1 MNMIRLFTTVF
12 LVLIMAGQVQAR
24 EGMWIPMLLEK
35 FNITEMQE
43 MGFELTAEDI
53 YSINQAS
60 MKDAVVIFGGGC
72 TGGLISPEGLLITN
86 HHCGYSVIQK
96 HSSLSNDYLTDGFWA
111 MSREE
116 ELVNPDLKAT
126 FLRRME
132 DVTEQVLKGV
142 EDTMSMEE
150 RKKIITVNIDS
161 IRHEAIKGSHY
172 QAEVESFYYGNQYFL
187 MVNEVFLDVRLV
199 GAAPSS
205 IGKFGGDTDNWMWP
219 RHTGDFALFRIYAD
233 ADNRPS
239 TYAPDNQPYQ
249 PIHHFPISMKG
260 VEEGDF
266 TMVFGYP
273 GSTSQYVPSYHLEML
288 KETVYPKLIGV
299 RDAKLD
305 VMRHHIESDR
315 AVRIQ
320 YAAKNASVSNS
331 WKRWRGEIRG
341 LDKLDAINRK
351 QTGEA
356 AFRIW
361 AGEQAER
368 QELYGS
374 ILDGYAMIY
383 KDYSEYRL
391 GRDYLLELIGRSG
404 LESVRLA
411 GSFYRLSVLMEDAKK
426 NKENIAVEKQKL
438 KTEAEKHFKDYYLPI
453 DRDIT
458 QILIGQLSQDLPDRF
473 QPAFFE
479 TIERQF
485 NGDESDFVRHF
496 FNTSVF
502 TSLLKVND
510 FIDHFS
516 PKTVDVL
523 RQDPAY
529 IVYNDLRDL
538 FYNKVN
544 KGYEQLSTRIDS
556 LNNIYMVAL
565 QEFESDMQLYP
576 DANFTLR
583 ISYGQVKGYQ
593 ARDAVVYDYYTTIEG
608 IMEKDNPDIYDYDVP
623 ARLKELH
630 MAKDYGPYEKEGTV
644 PVCFIATNHTTGGNS
659 GSPVVNKR
667 GELIGVNFDRAWE
680 GVMSDLMFN
689 PDQCRNIS
697 VDMRYVLFIVDK
709 FAGAGYLLEEMT
721 LVE

>member
-1 MNMIRLFTTVF
+1 MNMIRFFTTVF
-12 LVLIMAGQVQAR
+12 LVLVMVGQVQAR

-43 MGFELTAEDI
+43 KGFELTAEDI

-233 ADNRPS
+233 ADNCPS

-438 KTEAEKHFKDYYLPI
+438 KTEAEKHFKDYFLPI

-485 NGDESDFVRHF
+485 NGDESDFVQHF

-516 PKTVDVL
+516 PKTVEVL
-523 RQDPAY
+523 RRDPAY
-529 IVYNDLRDL
+529 SVYNDLRHL
-538 FYNKVN
+538 FYDNVN

>member
-1 MNMIRLFTTVF
+1 MIRFFTILLF
-12 LVLIMAGQVQAR
+12 LVGISGHVHAR
-24 EGMWIPMLLEK
+24 EGMWLPMLLQK
-35 FNITEMQE
+35 YNITEMQDK
-43 MGFELTAEDI
+43 GFELSAEDVF
-53 YSINQAS
+53 SINQAS

-72 TGGLISPEGLLITN
+72 TGGLISSEGLLITN
-86 HHCGYSVIQK
+86 HHCGYSVIQS
-96 HSSLSNDYLTDGFWA
+96 HSSVANDYLTNGFWA
-111 MSREE
+111 KSREE

-132 DVTEQVLKGV
+132 DVTGRVLEGV
-142 EDTMSMEE
+142 LDAMTMEE
-150 RKKIITVNIDS
+150 REKIIEVNIDS
-161 IRHEAIKGSHY
+161 IKMEAVKGTHY
-172 QAEVESFYYGNQYFL
+172 QAQVESFFYGNQYFL
-187 MVNEVFLDVRLV
+187 IVNEVFLDVRLV
-199 GAAPSS
+199 CAAPSS

-239 TYAPDNQPYQ
+239 TYSAENVPYK
-249 PIHHFPISMKG
+249 PLHHFPISMEG

-299 RDAKLD
+299 RDAKLEI
-305 VMRHHIESDR
+305 MKRYIEQDR

-320 YAAKNASVSNS
+320 YASKNASISNS

-341 LDKLDAINRK
+341 LDKLDAIRRK
-351 QTGEA
+351 QASEA
-356 AFRIW
+356 AFTIW
-361 AGEQAER
+361 VNDESDR
-368 QELYGS
+368 QEKYGKLLGEYAILYN
-374 ILDGYAMIY
+374 
-383 KDYSEYRL
+383 DYTEYRL

-411 GSFYRLSVLMEDAKK
+411 GSFSRLAVLMDDEKK
-426 NKENIAVEKQKL
+426 NKDLIAKEKERL
-438 KTEAEKHFKDYYLPI
+438 RVEAEKHFKDYYLPI

-458 QILIGQLSQDLPDRF
+458 QILIGQLSRDLPNRF
-473 QPAFFE
+473 QPTLYE
-479 TIERQF
+479 TIEKQF
-485 NGDESDFVRHF
+485 KGDEISYVNHF
-496 FNTSVF
+496 FKTSVF
-502 TSLLKVND
+502 TSIEAVND
-510 FIDHFS
+510 LIDNFS
-516 PKTVDVL
+516 PKKVDFL
-523 RQDPAY
+523 ERDPAY
-529 IVYNDLRDL
+529 VVYEDLRNL
-538 FYNKVN
+538 YYNNVN
-544 KGYEQLSTRIDS
+544 KGYEQLSTQVDS
-556 LNNIYMVAL
+556 LNRIYMLAL
-565 QEFESDMQLYP
+565 QEFESDQILYP

-583 ISYGQVKGYQ
+583 VSYGQVKGYE
-593 ARDAVVYDYYTTIEG
+593 ARDAVFYDFYTSIDG

-623 ARLKELH
+623 ARLKELYK
-630 MAKDYGPYEKEGTV
+630 AKDYGRYAKDGTV

-667 GELIGVNFDRAWE
+667 GELMGVNFDRAWE

-709 FAGAGYLLEEMT
+709 FAEAGYLLNEMT

>member
-1 MNMIRLFTTVF
+1 MVRFFISLFLGLAIV
-12 LVLIMAGQVQAR
+12 GQVEAR

-35 FNITEMQE
+35 FNITEMQHK
-43 MGFELTAEDI
+43 GFELTAEDI

-72 TGGLISPEGLLITN
+72 TGGLISSEGLLITN
-86 HHCGYSVIQK
+86 HHCGYAVIQK
-96 HSSLSNDYLTDGFWA
+96 HSSVSNDYLTDGFWA

-132 DVTEQVLKGV
+132 DVTERVLESV
-142 EDTMSMEE
+142 EDSMSMEQ
-150 RKKIITVNIDS
+150 RKKIIEVNIDS
-161 IRHEAIKGSHY
+161 IKNEAIRGTHY
-172 QAEVESFYYGNQYFL
+172 QARVEPFFYGNQYFL
-187 MVNEVFLDVRLV
+187 FVNEVFLDVRLV

-233 ADNRPS
+233 ADNRPCS
-239 TYAPDNQPYQ
+239 YAPNNIPYQ
-249 PIHHFPISMKG
+249 PLYHFPISLQG

-266 TMVFGYP
+266 TLVFGYP

-305 VMRHHIESDR
+305 VMKQHIENDR
-315 AVRIQ
+315 TVRIQ
-320 YAAKNASVSNS
+320 YAAKNASVSNA

-341 LDKLDAINRK
+341 LDKLGAISRK
-351 QTGEA
+351 QAGEA
-356 AFRIW
+356 AFRSW
-361 AGEQAER
+361 VDEQPAR
-368 QELYGS
+368 QEKYGS
-374 ILDGYAMIY
+374 LLDTYALLY
-383 KDYSEYRL
+383 NDYSEYRL
-391 GRDYLLELIGRSG
+391 GRDYLLEFIGRSG

-411 GSFYRLSVLMEDAKK
+411 GSFYRLSVLMEDAQK
-426 NKENIAVEKQKL
+426 NEALIVQEKEKL
-438 KTEAEKHFKDYYLPI
+438 KLEAEKHFKDYYLPI

-458 QILIGQLSQDLPDRF
+458 QMLMGQLGQDLPQRF
-473 QPAFFE
+473 QPTFFE
-479 TIERQF
+479 TIEGAF
-485 NGDESDFVRHF
+485 NGDESAFVDHLF
-496 FNTSVF
+496 ATSVF
-502 TSLLKVND
+502 TNHESVND
-510 FIDHFS
+510 FIDKLS
-516 PKTVDVL
+516 PKTVKVL
-523 RQDPAY
+523 KLDPAFRIY
-529 IVYNDLRDL
+529 IDLRDL

-544 KGYEQLSTRIDS
+544 KGYEQLSARMDS
-556 LNNIYMVAL
+556 LNQIYMVAL
-565 QEFESDMQLYP
+565 QDFETDKVLYP

-583 ISYGQVKGYQ
+583 VSYGQVKGYQ
-593 ARDAVVYDYYTTIEG
+593 AKDAVVFDFYTTLDG
-608 IMEKDNPDIYDYDVP
+608 ILEKDNPDIYDYNVP
-623 ARLKELH
+623 ERLKVLH
-630 MAKDYGPYEKEGTV
+630 KTKDYGPYEKDGTV

-697 VDMRYVLFIVDK
+697 VDMRYVLFLVDK
-709 FAGAGYLLEEMT
+709 FANAGYLLDEMT
-721 LVE
+721 IVK

>member
-1 MNMIRLFTTVF
+1 MIRLFTTVF

-43 MGFELTAEDI
+43 MGFELTAEDL

-438 KTEAEKHFKDYYLPI
+438 KTEAEKHFKDYFLPI

-485 NGDESDFVRHF
+485 NGDESDFVQHF

-516 PKTVDVL
+516 PKTVEVL
-523 RQDPAY
+523 WRDPAY
-529 IVYNDLRDL
+529 SVYNDLRHL
-538 FYNKVN
+538 FYDNVN